1 MELGDCEDF
10 LRLNLADEDYAYV
23 PPWMA
28 EAMGLGV
35 QDVELE
41 GEEVPAKGDRE
52 GEPDQAQE
60 EPVVEEVADRE
71 EEVVAARTRKR
82 KERVNP
88 AREGP
93 SKRSRRDSRSGGSA
107 SLAEVAQALEGTGEA
122 QPYLAQMAYDM
133 RHRTRDMHVLEDVD
147 PPAGMALA
155 MEKLTRV
162 SVYMLFVF
170 HWFEFG
176 VYALL

>member
-1 MELGDCEDF
+1 MWSW
-10 LRLNLADEDYAYV
+10 R
-23 PPWMA
+23 
-28 EAMGLGV
+28 
-35 QDVELE
+35 
-41 GEEVPAKGDRE
+41 GEEVPAEGDRE
-52 GEPDQAQE
+52 GELDQAQE
-60 EPVVEEVADRE
+60 PIVEEVADRE

-82 KERVNP
+82 KERVDP

-122 QPYLAQMAYDM
+122 QPYWAQMAYDM
-133 RHRTRDMHVLEDVD
+133 RHRARDMHVLKDVD

-155 MEKLTRV
+155 KEKLTRV

-170 HWFEFG
+170 HWFELG